1 MACWSSTVWLA
12 VYADAFASLGGS
24 RARQNGLGMTNSTN
38 DDRRFADLT
47 REALADVSA
56 GLVIDHEL
64 VEIWAQSLDTDTSV
78 SLPTPDRPT

>member
-1 MACWSSTVWLA
+1 
-12 VYADAFASLGGS
+12 
-24 RARQNGLGMTNSTN
+24 MTNSTN